1 MSTGKIKGITVEIGG
16 DTRPLNDALKKSE
29 KQIKTTQ
36 SELREV
42 NRQLKFDP
50 TNTELLRQKQTLLAS
65 AVSETRQKLDTL
77 KQAEKQAQEQFK
89 RGDISAEQYR
99 SLQREVVKTEGQL
112 KSLEKQA
119 AQSNATIE
127 KIKGV
132 ADSVITRGKKGLR
145 SYGARVCCYC
155 GCGRVCG

>member
-1 MSTGKIKGITVEIGG
+1 M
-16 DTRPLNDALKKSE
+16 
-29 KQIKTTQ
+29 
-36 SELREV
+36 

-112 KSLEKQA
+112 KALKSRRHSRTQRSKRLRA
-119 AQSNATIE
+119 WPTAYH
-127 KIKGV
+127 KGQ
-132 ADSVITRGKKGLR
+132 KGLR